1 MDDTTSYRGFTIQM
15 ERSGL
20 KYIAKGTHGKHIIE
34 SARLGMAAALLNL
47 KDKIDAYHQDVQ
59 SSFGDK

>member
-1 MDDTTSYRGFTIQM
+1 M

-34 SARLGMAAALLNL
+34 SDRLGMAAALLDL
-47 KDKIDAYHQDVQ
+47 KEKIDAYHKKVQ
-59 SSFGDK
+59 SSFGGSS